1 MKRNS
6 LSWLPLLSALSLL
19 LLLAACGAPT
29 PQVASTPGNSGGMG
43 MGMGMGAAS
52 GMMERHRAQVPAP
65 YGGLSSPVK
74 ADAESLARGAVVFTA
89 NCATCH
95 GDGGMGD
102 GPAGVSLNPVP
113 AAVAHTSQMMGDDY
127 LFWRIS
133 EGGVSFTTAMPVWKE
148 ALTEQ
153 QRWDVINYVRALGRG
168 DVTPGQAVG
177 GAAYNP
183 QAEAARRA
191 EVLAQSVAKGLIT
204 QAQADN
210 FAAVHDALEAHM
222 ASDTHE
228 AGSGNPAERQAA
240 VLAELVQAGVITQAQ
255 ADMFS
260 TTHDLLHTAGLIE

>member
-1 MKRNS
+1 MNRIS
-6 LSWLPLLSALSLL
+6 FSRLSLLSVLSL
-19 LLLAACGAPT
+19 LLLAACSAPA
-29 PQVASTPGNSGGMG
+29 PQVASTPGNSAGMG
-43 MGMGMGAAS
+43 MGMGMGMAS

-65 YGGLSSPVK
+65 YAGLSSPVK
-74 ADAESLARGAVVFTA
+74 ADAESLTRGAAVFTA

-168 DVTPGQAVG
+168 DVKPGQAVG
-177 GAAYNP
+177 GAAYDP
-183 QAEAARRA
+183 QAEAAQRA
-191 EVLAQSVAKGLIT
+191 EVLAQSVAKGQIT

-210 FAAVHDALEAHM
+210 FTIVHAALEDHM
-222 ASDTHE
+222 AASQHDS
-228 AGSGNPAERQAA
+228 GSGNPAERQAA
-240 VLAELVQAGVITQAQ
+240 VLAELVQDGAITQAQ

-260 TTHDLLHTAGLIE
+260 KTHDLLHAAGLIE

>member
-1 MKRNS
+1 MKRIS
-6 LSWLPLLSALSLL
+6 LGWFPLLSALSLL
-19 LLLAACGAPT
+19 LLLAACGAPA
-29 PQVASTPGNSGGMG
+29 PQVAATPGSSHG

-65 YGGLSSPVK
+65 YAGRSSPVK
-74 ADAESLARGAVVFTA
+74 TDADSLARGAAVFTA

-102 GPAGVSLNPVP
+102 GPAGASLNPAP

-133 EGGVSFTTAMPVWKE
+133 EGGAPFTTAMPVWRE
-148 ALTEQ
+148 VLTEQ
-153 QRWDVINYVRALGRG
+153 ERWDVINYVRALGRG

-177 GAAYNP
+177 GAAYDP
-183 QAEAARRA
+183 QAEAAQRA
-191 EVLAQSVAKGLIT
+191 EVLAQSVAKGQIT

-210 FAAVHDALEAHM
+210 FTIVHAALEDHM
-222 ASDTHE
+222 AASPHDS
-228 AGSGNPAERQAA
+228 GSGNPAERQAA
-240 VLAELVQAGVITQAQ
+240 VLTEMVQAGTITQAQ

-260 TTHDLLHTAGLIE
+260 KTHDLLHAAGLIE